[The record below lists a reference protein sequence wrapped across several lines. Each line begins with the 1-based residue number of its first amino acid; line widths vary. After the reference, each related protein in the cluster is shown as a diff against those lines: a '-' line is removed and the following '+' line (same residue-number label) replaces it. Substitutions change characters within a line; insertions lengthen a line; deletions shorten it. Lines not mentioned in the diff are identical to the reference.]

1 MAIIVDDE
9 IAKHSPCTCYVYD
22 NGKKICYSIGA
33 IGVLSDEQEKQFC
46 KEQIVKGDLPPQMQ
60 ERMDTF
66 AHAVEVCKDTY
77 REMGYDNY
85 WDCIRVHT
93 ENKKKE

>member
-1 MAIIVDDE
+1 MAILVDEE

-33 IGVLSDEQEKQFC
+33 IGVLSDEQEREFC

-60 ERMDTF
+60 ERMDIF

-93 ENKKKE
+93 ENSSK